1 MKPTRF
7 SGWVVHIMLSLQEYK
22 QSKGAK
28 GLVQK
33 MFEARQV
40 AHNCHLKSK
49 NFAEHKALNSFY
61 DDLLEL
67 VDSFVE
73 TYQGQHG
80 LIGDCNFTVESVA
93 NATEYLED
101 CARLFSVGRESLKDP
116 HLQNIMDEVI
126 ALTYRTIYKLK
137 FLK

>member
-1 MKPTRF
+1 MIT
-7 SGWVVHIMLSLQEYK
+7 LQQYK
-22 QSKGAK
+22 QSKDVK

-49 NFAEHKALNSFY
+49 SFAEHKALNSFY
-61 DDLLEL
+61 DNLLEL
-67 VDSFVE
+67 VDGFVE
-73 TYQGQHG
+73 TYQGQYG
-80 LIGDCNFTVESVA
+80 LLGDCEFKVEAVS

-101 CARLFSVGRESLKDP
+101 CVKIFVVGRDSLKDS
-116 HLQNIMDEVI
+116 HLQNVMDEVV